1 MNRMHWRNELAI
13 AHVDIPKGLREISG
27 NKQWGFYSEINLE
40 YFRGILFGFE
50 NSRLIATFRL
60 ENVDL
65 NVGSFKSTGKNIG
78 NEISRISLST
88 SFRPVDS
95 SVIKISYQYNWLQD
109 FTDNS
114 IRRAGIQ
121 LGIATY
127 F

>member
-1 MNRMHWRNELAI
+1 MINGKTASLFSA
-13 AHVDIPKGLREISG
+13 ACQVGGISAAG
-27 NKQWGFYSEINLE
+27 TKNQIDALK
-40 YFRGILFGFE
+40 
-50 NSRLIATFRL
+50 
-60 ENVDL
+60 
-65 NVGSFKSTGKNIG
+65 SFGKNIG

>member
-1 MNRMHWRNELAI
+1 MGVL
-13 AHVDIPKGLREISG
+13 
-27 NKQWGFYSEINLE
+27 
-40 YFRGILFGFE
+40 LFGFE

-65 NVGSFKSTGKNIG
+65 NIGSFESTGKNIG
-78 NEISRISLST
+78 SEISRISLAT
-88 SFRPVDS
+88 SFRPVDD

-109 FTDNS
+109 FTDNP